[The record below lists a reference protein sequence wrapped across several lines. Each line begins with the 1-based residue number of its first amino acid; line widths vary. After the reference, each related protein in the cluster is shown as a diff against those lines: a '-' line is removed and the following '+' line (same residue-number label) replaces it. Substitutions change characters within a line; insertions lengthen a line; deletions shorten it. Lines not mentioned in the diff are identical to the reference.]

1 MPARRTTVRIVAM
14 VLALGLLAYGLLVPA
29 STKLAPAPALPH
41 DALQGGPVTL
51 AAVHGHPEVIAFFAT
66 WCTACHHEASAVAQI
81 ASSQA
86 GRGRILAVDDADSGN
101 TPGFLAEYHWTFP
114 VLNDPD
120 STTAQAYGVL
130 HLPTTVLLNAK
141 GEIVARDT
149 GPQTVASLTRALAA
163 AS

>member
-1 MPARRTTVRIVAM
+1 MAVA
-14 VLALGLLAYGLLVPA
+14 AGLLAYGLLAPA
-29 STKLAPAPALPH
+29 STKLTPAPPLPRA
-41 DALQGGPVTL
+41 ALQGGPVTL

-66 WCTACHHEASAVAQI
+66 WCTACHHEASAVASF
-81 ASSQA
+81 ANSRA
-86 GRGRILAVDDADSGN
+86 GRGRVLAVDDADSGN
-101 TPGFLAEYHWTFP
+101 TRGFLAEYHWTFP

-149 GPQTVASLTRALAA
+149 GPQTVASLTRALAT